1 MAQVCLLSV
10 LRLVFLVFWY
20 LIVQLLICFALE
32 VSQNIRNSFIIVL
45 VNNEH
50 VFVFLFNIF
59 LQVIMIF
66 RFIRL
71 FFILLL
77 FFVVQLL
84 FCFALE
90 VPTLSE
96 NIRNF
101 FLQVIMISGL

>member
-50 VFVFLFNIF
+50 VFCVFIQHFSSSNYDF
-59 LQVIMIF
+59 QVY
-66 RFIRL
+66 
-71 FFILLL
+71 
-77 FFVVQLL
+77 
-84 FCFALE
+84 
-90 VPTLSE
+90 
-96 NIRNF
+96 
-101 FLQVIMISGL
+101 

>member
-1 MAQVCLLSV
+1 MC
-10 LRLVFLVFWY
+10 
-20 LIVQLLICFALE
+20 
-32 VSQNIRNSFIIVL
+32 
-45 VNNEH
+45 
-50 VFVFLFNIF
+50 FVFLFNIF